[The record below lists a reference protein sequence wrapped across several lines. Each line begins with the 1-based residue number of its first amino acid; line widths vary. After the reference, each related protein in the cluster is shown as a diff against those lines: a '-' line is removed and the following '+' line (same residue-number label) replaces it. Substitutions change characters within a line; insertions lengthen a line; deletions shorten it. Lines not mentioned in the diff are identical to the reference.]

1 MEKLVYYLKRSV
13 MSPQKIIRLL
23 IIFLLASVVIT
34 ACKKD
39 EPVEVPTDSSSV
51 QQLSHDD
58 SSVEYSVDEVIIDAG
73 QVLAGKDGMKNLGLP
88 CNASLDSV
96 YVIND
101 TVIYH
106 ITYNGLNC
114 INTKYRTG
122 VVILKIKQ
130 NAQWFLPG
138 AFLLVEFHNYE
149 VTSVFNGKTIKIN
162 GMSSLENVNGG
173 VIELLGNGLNIVI
186 HKNTAHVLVSFNSHP
201 PRDWHLT
208 KMLVYTGTPGN
219 LVLAV
224 NGFGVAQGY
233 NNLLSWGKDRDGKN
247 FFTQIAESVVFTE
260 NCNFLPHS
268 GEQVYSI
275 PADNL
280 KATAI
285 FGYNDNNEP
294 VSGSECP
301 TRYRLDWQQHG
312 HSGTIYLP
320 LIGNN

>member
-1 MEKLVYYLKRSV
+1 MENFVYYLKRSS
-13 MSPQKIIRLL
+13 MNPQKSIRLL
-23 IIFLLASVVIT
+23 MIFLLAAVVMT

-39 EPVEVPTDSSSV
+39 EPAEVPTDSSSV
-51 QQLSHDD
+51 QQLSQDD
-58 SSVEYSVDEVIIDAG
+58 SSVEYSMDEVLVDAG
-73 QVLAGKDGMKNLGLP
+73 QVLAGNGLMKNMGLP
-88 CNASLDSV
+88 CNATLDSV
-96 YVIND
+96 YVLND
-101 TVIYH
+101 TVNYH

-114 INTKYRTG
+114 INTKFRTG
-122 VVILKIKQ
+122 VIIVKINQ
-130 NAQWFLPG
+130 NTQWFLPG
-138 AFLLVEFHNYE
+138 AFLVVEFYNYE
-149 VTSVFNGKTIKIN
+149 VTNVLNGKTMKIN
-162 GMSSLENVNGG
+162 GMSSLENISGG
-173 VIELLGNGLNIVI
+173 IIELLGTNLDMVI
-186 HKNTAHVLVSFNSHP
+186 HKNTAHVIVSFNSHP

-208 KMLVYTGTPGN
+208 KLLVYTGTPGSLI
-219 LVLAV
+219 LVV

-247 FFTQIAESVVFTE
+247 FFTQVEESVVFTE

-268 GEQVYSI
+268 GEQVYTI

-320 LIGNN
+320 LTGNK